1 MWRARLLTAGIG
13 IATALVM
20 VSTASAQERVKIRV
34 GWIVPVTNI
43 GSIFLAK
50 EGIARHNGKS
60 YDVEFNRFEGSSP
73 QLTGLATGNLDIA
86 ALGFTTLPLAV
97 LNAGMD
103 DIRVIAD
110 EVRDGAP
117 GYHSNEFFVRA
128 DGPINSVADLKD
140 KVVATNA
147 IGGAVDVAAR
157 AVLKKAGID
166 PKTGVTTVEA
176 PFPAM
181 KAMLAERKAEL
192 VPSVQPFARDPEFRK
207 SSRVLFTQRDG
218 VGMGALVI
226 WSARKSFIDKNRAAL
241 VDFMED
247 YLRVVRWYLDPANQ
261 KEAIEIAAKLTKAP
275 PERFN
280 WLFTK
285 EDYYRDPNG
294 LVDLPSLQASIDLQR
309 DLGIL
314 KTTIDA
320 SKYVDMSLIQEAA
333 QRLK

>member
-1 MWRARLLTAGIG
+1 
-13 IATALVM
+13 
-20 VSTASAQERVKIRV
+20 
-34 GWIVPVTNI
+34 
-43 GSIFLAK
+43 
-50 EGIARHNGKS
+50 
-60 YDVEFNRFEGSSP
+60 
-73 QLTGLATGNLDIA
+73 
-86 ALGFTTLPLAV
+86 
-97 LNAGMD
+97 MD

-117 GYHSNEFFVRA
+117 GYYSNEFFVRA
-128 DGPINSVADLKD
+128 DGPVNSVADLKD

-157 AVLKKAGID
+157 AVLKKAGVD
-166 PKTGVTTVEA
+166 PKSGVTTVEA

-181 KAMLAERKAEL
+181 KSMLAEKKVEL
-192 VPSVQPFARDPEFRK
+192 VPSVPPFARDPEFRN

-226 WSARKSFIDKNRAAL
+226 WSARKTFIDKNRAAL

-247 YLRVVRWYLDPANQ
+247 MLIITRWYQDPKNHDEVAQ
-261 KEAIEIAAKLTKAP
+261 IASRITKVP
-275 PERFN
+275 PERFG

-309 DLGIL
+309 DLGVL